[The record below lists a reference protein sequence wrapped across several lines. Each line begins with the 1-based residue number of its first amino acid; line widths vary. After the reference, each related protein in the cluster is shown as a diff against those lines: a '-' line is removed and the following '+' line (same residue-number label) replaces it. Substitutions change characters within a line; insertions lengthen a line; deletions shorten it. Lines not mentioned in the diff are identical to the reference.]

1 VPDDP
6 RRRIAAI
13 ADAAARWADA
23 DFPPRV
29 RVAARLTGD
38 GGYAGGDVDYALDR
52 LFGALTPAALAG
64 LVENEL
70 GSLSALERFVPRAGV
85 EIAALPVGEVLVVG
99 SRTTIGVT
107 LFPALCA
114 LLAGNRVTVKDRFD
128 LLASEFF
135 ATLAREDPAVA
146 SRARA
151 EQWAGHD
158 DPRTAEAL
166 ARADA
171 VVAFGRAETLA
182 LLRAAA
188 RPEARFIPFGPR
200 ASFGYLTRESL
211 ADGAL
216 ARARAAAAA
225 RALLLYD
232 TEGCMSLHGLF
243 VERGAGVS
251 VDDFLAL
258 LAGELAA
265 ATGGSARGK
274 HARAIAA
281 FARGAA
287 FRSAQN
293 GSISYADE
301 AAGYALARGS
311 LERPPEFT
319 PCALEVIEAG
329 GPEEL
334 TGYARRHAVPLE
346 AVAFGALP
354 ERPDVEAAALAAGAA
369 RLTELDSLQ
378 APRVDAPHGGRPRLT
393 EFVRLI
399 AKDPPR

>member
-6 RRRIAAI
+6 RGRLAAI
-13 ADAAARWADA
+13 ADAAARWTDA

-29 RVAARLTGD
+29 RVAARLAGGD
-38 GGYAGGDVDYALDR
+38 GYACGDVDYALDR

-70 GSLSALERFVPRAGV
+70 GSLSILERFVPRAGAEV
-85 EIAALPVGEVLVVG
+85 AALPVGEVLVVG

-114 LLAGNRVTVKDRFD
+114 LLAGNSVTVKERSD

-135 ATLAREDPAVA
+135 ATLAQEDPALA

-151 EQWAGHD
+151 EHWAGHG
-158 DPRTAEAL
+158 DPRAAEAL

-171 VVAFGRAETLA
+171 VVAFGRPETLA

-200 ASFGYLTRESL
+200 ASFGYLTRE
-211 ADGAL
+211 AL
-216 ARARAAAAA
+216 ASAALTRALASAAA

-243 VERGAGVS
+243 VERGASVA

-258 LAGELAA
+258 LANELAA
-265 ATGGSARGK
+265 ATRGSGRGK

-287 FRSAQN
+287 FRAAQN
-293 GSISYADE
+293 GSSVYADE

-311 LERPPEFT
+311 LERPPEFA
-319 PCALEVIEAG
+319 PCALEVLEAG

-334 TGYARRHAVPLE
+334 TGYVRRHAIPLE
-346 AVAFGALP
+346 ALAFGALP
-354 ERPDVEAAALAAGAA
+354 ERRDVEAAALAAGAA
-369 RLTELDSLQ
+369 RLTELAALQ
-378 APRVDAPHGGRPRLT
+378 APRFEAPHGGRPRLA

-399 AKDPPR
+399 AKDSPR